1 MKLEDQIDGS
11 LVVAYDSRSLTRL
24 MLVLMTLFLGVAG
37 YDVFIGIRGMDR
49 LPGLLG
55 AAGTCLGIGI
65 LFLESARFH
74 FVAATRT
81 VTWRRRWAL
90 RERSGS
96 LPFSSIQSVRAERP
110 LGDDGTPSRRIL
122 LRTNDGKEIPVTV
135 GYQPDPD
142 GTVLQIAA
150 RIRLLLGHN
159 SEMTQPEELKLLI
172 ATGRKIEAVRV
183 LRENEGL
190 SLTEAKQRVD
200 ELTRKASAR

>member
-11 LVVAYDSRSLTRL
+11 LVVTYDSRSLTRL

-37 YDVFIGIRGMDR
+37 YDVLIGTRGMNR

-65 LFLESARFH
+65 LFLESAWFH
-74 FVAATRT
+74 FVTTTRT
-81 VTWRRRWAL
+81 VTWRRRWAF

-110 LGDDGTPSRRIL
+110 LGDDGTPSRRVV
-122 LRTNDGKEIPVTV
+122 LRTNDGTEIPLTV

-142 GTVLQIAA
+142 GTVLQIAD

-159 SEMTQPEELKLLI
+159 SEITQLEELKLLI

-200 ELTRKASAR
+200 ELSVD